1 MCPHPRD
8 GRGCVNG
15 DLDFHTFADEWRILT
30 LALTQGQRREWRLV
44 SVCRRESV
52 DEAIEALKG
61 IYLVSAISNVQDG
74 RSGSGTDVEIGN
86 ETHEGYLS

>member
-1 MCPHPRD
+1 M
-8 GRGCVNG
+8 
-15 DLDFHTFADEWRILT
+15 
-30 LALTQGQRREWRLV
+30 
-44 SVCRRESV
+44 

-74 RSGSGTDVEIGN
+74 RSGSGTDGEIGN